1 MSKKLD
7 EILKKLKQIEDS
19 KVRKVFEDMVNN
31 TEDLDT
37 ALARVNNAIEE
48 QDRGLESIASRYTE
62 IVNESSKANKNQQ
75 QLNKHVDDLVGLSRT
90 LADIKTGETNTSN
103 RQLTSLSAQ
112 LTAKKNIL
120 QKQLEI
126 TKKGSEEAKAIAQV
140 MRSLEKEAKQIEA
153 IKENYKEVNKEI
165 GLGPQILG
173 GMDKALGKLGFPD
186 LGINKALEDTQK
198 MGMAAKNA
206 GVKFD
211 AMGTFV
217 VNMAKQLK
225 NALSFANLF
234 QMAITQTFKAIQ
246 AGDKSIGKMAK
257 DMNITYQDAAAL
269 RTEMTGIAK
278 ESGDPALNTERLQNS
293 MMAVNNLMGARV
305 SLGKEDLKTFTKL
318 REQAGFTNEELFGMQ
333 QLATLNNKSL
343 KDTNKE
349 LTGNIKAFAAQ
360 NKLAINE
367 KVILRDI
374 VKASS
379 SLQLSLGGSTEQLA
393 KAAINARK
401 FGISLEQSE
410 KMAESLL
417 DFESSITKELEAE
430 ILTGK
435 NLNFERAR
443 GLALEGKTAEAA
455 AEMLKQMGGSAE
467 FAKMNVIQQK
477 AMAEAAGMT
486 REEFAKSIKDREVLE
501 KLGAKEGQSQ
511 LEAYNAMRKAG
522 MTREQIATKLGDKEL
537 ENQLNQQSNQEK
549 FQQSVM
555 KMQEAF
561 TELANKLMPV
571 FTMLAEIG
579 EVLIPAI
586 SLALFPVQM
595 AIDGI
600 KMMFDGFT
608 ALLNGEALSG
618 LQTFSV
624 IAGTIAGIFS
634 AIHFTKKLINLELVK
649 GQTIQARGLLLTMK
663 DLGGA
668 IANGVAKIFG
678 SFAAI
683 PFGLGIPLAIAAVA
697 GMIGLAYSKMK
708 DGVIGPG
715 GETVVSG
722 PKGSI
727 QLDKE
732 DSMIVGTDLGGKK
745 KPKKQTSPSTS
756 ISMAETNAKLDA
768 ILAAIEKGSIIEI
781 NGDKMGETINQGT
794 RAIQ

>member
-511 LEAYNAMRKAG
+511 LEAYNAMLKSG

-745 KPKKQTSPSTS
+745 KPKKQSSSSPQ

-768 ILAAIEKGSIIEI
+768 ILAAIEKGSIIEM

>member
-7 EILKKLKQIEDS
+7 DILKKLKRIEDS
-19 KVRKVFEDMVNN
+19 KARDLFENAVNSGQ
-31 TEDLDT
+31 DLDT
-37 ALARVNNAIEE
+37 ILQRINNTIEQ
-48 QDRGLESIASRYTE
+48 QDRGLESIASRYAD
-62 IVNESSKANKNQQ
+62 IVNEGDKVADTAE

-120 QKQLEI
+120 QKQLEL
-126 TKKGSEEAKAIAQV
+126 TKAGSIEEQAIEEIMAA
-140 MRSLEKEAKQIEA
+140 LEKEAEQIEA
-153 IKENYKEVNKEI
+153 IKKNYQDVNKEI

-198 MGMAAKNA
+198 MGMSAKNA

-246 AGDKSIGKMAK
+246 AGDKAIGKMAK

-343 KDTNKE
+343 KQTNKE

-374 VKASS
+374 VKSSS

-410 KMAESLL
+410 KMADSLL

-486 REEFAKSIKDREVLE
+486 REEFAKSIKDKEVLE

-511 LEAYNAMRKAG
+511 VDAYNAMLKAG

-549 FQQSVM
+549 FQQAVM

-571 FTMLAEIG
+571 FTMLADIG
-579 EVLIPAI
+579 QVLIPMI

-600 KMMFDGFT
+600 KMMFESFT
-608 ALLNGEALSG
+608 ALLSGEGLSG
-618 LQTFSV
+618 MQAFAA
-624 IAGTIAGIFS
+624 IAGTVAGIYYGYV
-634 AIHFTKKLINLELVK
+634 TTQKLLNLELVK
-649 GQTIQARGLLLTMK
+649 GQTIRSRGLLLTLK
-663 DLGGA
+663 DLGAGIGSA
-668 IANGVAKIFG
+668 VAGIFK

-683 PFGLGIPLAIAAVA
+683 PFGLGISLAIAAVT

-715 GETVVSG
+715 GETMVSG

-745 KPKKQTSPSTS
+745 KPKKQTPSSPS

-768 ILAAIEKGSIIEI
+768 ILAAIEKGSIIEM